1 MLAFSGSV
9 AYQRTHEWVRRSS
22 MEAEDRAYRPAQIAE
37 IVRVACLRAAQ
48 QGYERAAAD
57 GLCDE
62 GALEVALDAI
72 RSLDLDKILR
82 ELKM

>member
-1 MLAFSGSV
+1 MHNLFFDKSEVKAAMQPGESQVEPIRISE
-9 AYQRTHEWVRRSS
+9 TVR
-22 MEAEDRAYRPAQIAE
+22 A
-37 IVRVACLRAAQ
+37 ACLQAAQ

-72 RSLDLDKILR
+72 RSLDLENLLR
-82 ELKM
+82 ELKP

>member
-1 MLAFSGSV
+1 VSESNS
-9 AYQRTHEWVRRSS
+9 YERT
-22 MEAEDRAYRPAQIAE
+22 AGPFQIAQA
-37 IVRVACLRAAQ
+37 VRAACLQAAQ

-72 RSLDLDKILR
+72 RSLDIESLLR
-82 ELKM
+82 ELKP

>member
-1 MLAFSGSV
+1 MKP
-9 AYQRTHEWVRRSS
+9 T
-22 MEAEDRAYRPAQIAE
+22 EDQLTQIAE
-37 IVRVACLRAAQ
+37 TIREACLQAAQ

-72 RSLDLDKILR
+72 RSVDVDQKV
-82 ELKM
+82 

>member
-1 MLAFSGSV
+1 VQVDFS
-9 AYQRTHEWVRRSS
+9 QDQLTR
-22 MEAEDRAYRPAQIAE
+22 IAE
-37 IVRVACLRAAQ
+37 AIRTAYVQAAQ

-72 RSLDLDKILR
+72 CSLDVEGLLR
-82 ELKM
+82 ELKLTT

>member
-1 MLAFSGSV
+1 MTKLADKP
-9 AYQRTHEWVRRSS
+9 QDLTR
-22 MEAEDRAYRPAQIAE
+22 IAE
-37 IVRVACLRAAQ
+37 AVRSACVQAAQ

-72 RSLDLDKILR
+72 RSLDLENVLR
-82 ELKM
+82 ELKP

>member
-1 MLAFSGSV
+1 MNADLKYTQDQLTRLA
-9 AYQRTHEWVRRSS
+9 
-22 MEAEDRAYRPAQIAE
+22 EAIRA
-37 IVRVACLRAAQ
+37 ACVQAAQ

-72 RSLDLDKILR
+72 RSLDLDQILR
-82 ELKM
+82 ESKANED

>member
-1 MLAFSGSV
+1 MV
-9 AYQRTHEWVRRSS
+9 TE
-22 MEAEDRAYRPAQIAE
+22 EASPSLIQIADT
-37 IVRVACLRAAQ
+37 IRTACVQAAQ

-72 RSLDLDKILR
+72 RSLDIENLLR
-82 ELKM
+82 ELKL

>member
-1 MLAFSGSV
+1 M
-9 AYQRTHEWVRRSS
+9 R
-22 MEAEDRAYRPAQIAE
+22 IAE
-37 IVRVACLRAAQ
+37 AVRAACAQAAQ

-72 RSLDLDKILR
+72 RSLDLENLLR
-82 ELKM
+82 ELQP